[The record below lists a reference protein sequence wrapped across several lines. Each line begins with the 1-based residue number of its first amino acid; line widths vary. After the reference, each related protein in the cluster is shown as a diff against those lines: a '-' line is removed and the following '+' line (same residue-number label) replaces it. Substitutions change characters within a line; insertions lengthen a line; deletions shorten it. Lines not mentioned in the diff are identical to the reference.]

1 MARPKRGEILSLTID
16 DLAFGGEGVGRADGY
31 VVFVPGGLPG
41 DRLRVRLVQVRSR
54 FGRGVIDAIEEPSPQ
69 RVEAPCP
76 YFGHCGGCRLQH
88 MAYPAQLAFK
98 AKQVVDALERLGG
111 LKGIEVRP
119 IIGAT
124 ETFGYRNK
132 MEFTVARGAKEPLV
146 VGLHEADRYDSVLDI
161 DRCLLQSDR
170 MNALLG
176 EARAFF
182 VERGLTVYDQDSGE
196 GLLRFLM
203 LREGTHTGEL
213 MANVV
218 TSAPAVS
225 ELAPVAPRLQAR
237 DAGTTSV
244 VMNVNPKKASVA
256 VGVEEHLLGGRD
268 HIRERV
274 GGLTFQVSASS
285 FFQTNTRQAER
296 LFELVLDSAGL
307 TGTETVY
314 DLYSGT
320 GAISLLLARRARWV
334 YGVEVA
340 QAAVDDAGVNAAAN
354 GITNCT
360 FVCGEVRFVLPSLI
374 AKGVTAEVVVADPPR
389 AGFHPKA
396 LHALIT
402 LGARRIVYV
411 SCNPTTLARD
421 LGELVRGG
429 YRLEWVQPVDMF
441 PHTPAHRGG
450 GPAGARRLVR
460 SYLLRRLW
468 QSLLVLFGVSVVV
481 FLILHLTGDPGRAPA
496 AARRDRGGHREVPH
510 RDGLRRPGGGPVPPL
525 PQGRAARGLRRVPAP
540 RRARD
545 GPRVRA
551 PARHLPARGGGPADR
566 ALPGDPGGHR
576 VGGPA
581 EHRGRLRL
589 DGGGAARPG
598 HAHLLAR
605 DHADPGL
612 LGAAQLAALLGAR
625 AGSST

>member
-1 MARPKRGEILSLTID
+1 MPRPKRGEILSLTID

-54 FGRGVIDAIEEPSPQ
+54 FGRGVIDAVEQPSPH

-76 YFGHCGGCRLQH
+76 YFGRCGGCRLQH
-88 MAYPAQLAFK
+88 LAYPAQLAFK
-98 AKQVVDALERLGG
+98 AKQVADALARLGG
-111 LKGIEVRP
+111 LTGVEIRP
-119 IIGAT
+119 IIGAE

-132 MEFTVARGAKEPLV
+132 MEFTVARSAAAPLVQGEVQPKASRANLV
-146 VGLHEADRYDSVLDI
+146 VGLHETERYDSVLDI
-161 DRCLLQSDR
+161 ERCLLQSDR
-170 MNALLG
+170 MNALLV

-182 VERGLTVYDQDSGE
+182 IERGLTVYEQDSGE

-203 LREGTHTGEL
+203 LREGKHTGEL
-213 MANVV
+213 MTNVV

-225 ELAPVAPRLQAR
+225 ELAPLAQRLQAR
-237 DAGTTSV
+237 DTGTTSV

-274 GGLTFQVSASS
+274 AGLTFQVSANS

-296 LFELVLDSAGL
+296 LFELVVDSAEL
-307 TGTETVY
+307 TGRETVY

-334 YGVEVA
+334 YGIEVA

-396 LHALIT
+396 LHALAT

-441 PHTPAHRGG
+441 PHTPHIEAV
-450 GPAGARRLVR
+450 ARL
-460 SYLLRRLW
+460 
-468 QSLLVLFGVSVVV
+468 
-481 FLILHLTGDPGRAPA
+481 
-496 AARRDRGGHREVPH
+496 E
-510 RDGLRRPGGGPVPPL
+510 
-525 PQGRAARGLRRVPAP
+525 
-540 RRARD
+540 
-545 GPRVRA
+545 
-551 PARHLPARGGGPADR
+551 
-566 ALPGDPGGHR
+566 
-576 VGGPA
+576 
-581 EHRGRLRL
+581 
-589 DGGGAARPG
+589 
-598 HAHLLAR
+598 
-605 DHADPGL
+605 
-612 LGAAQLAALLGAR
+612 R
-625 AGSST
+625 AGP

>member
-41 DRLRVRLVQVRSR
+41 DRLRVRLVQARSR
-54 FGRGVIDAIEEPSPQ
+54 FGRGVIDAVEEPSPQ

-76 YFGHCGGCRLQH
+76 YFGRCGGCRLQH
-88 MAYPAQLAFK
+88 MAYPAQLAYK
-98 AKQVVDALERLGG
+98 AKQVAAALQRLGG
-111 LKGIEVRP
+111 LIGIEVRP
-119 IIGAT
+119 IIGAE

-132 MEFTVARGAKEPLV
+132 MEFTVARSPKAPLV
-146 VGLHEADRYDSVLDI
+146 VGLHEADRYDAVLDI
-161 DRCLLQSDR
+161 ERCLLQSDR
-170 MNALLG
+170 MNALLA
-176 EARAFF
+176 EARGFF
-182 VERGLTVYDQDSGE
+182 AERGLTVYEQDTGE

-203 LREGTHTGEL
+203 LREGRHTGEL
-213 MANVV
+213 MTNVV

-225 ELAPVAPRLQAR
+225 ELAPLAQRLQAR

-296 LFELVLDSAGL
+296 LFDLVIGSAGL

-334 YGVEVA
+334 YGIEVA
-340 QAAVDDAGVNAAAN
+340 QAAVDDAGLNAAAN
-354 GITNCT
+354 SITNCT

-441 PHTPAHRGG
+441 PHTPHIEAV
-450 GPAGARRLVR
+450 ARL
-460 SYLLRRLW
+460 
-468 QSLLVLFGVSVVV
+468 
-481 FLILHLTGDPGRAPA
+481 
-496 AARRDRGGHREVPH
+496 E
-510 RDGLRRPGGGPVPPL
+510 
-525 PQGRAARGLRRVPAP
+525 RVA
-540 RRARD
+540 
-545 GPRVRA
+545 
-551 PARHLPARGGGPADR
+551 
-566 ALPGDPGGHR
+566 
-576 VGGPA
+576 
-581 EHRGRLRL
+581 
-589 DGGGAARPG
+589 
-598 HAHLLAR
+598 
-605 DHADPGL
+605 
-612 LGAAQLAALLGAR
+612 
-625 AGSST
+625 S

>member
-1 MARPKRGEILSLTID
+1 
-16 DLAFGGEGVGRADGY
+16 
-31 VVFVPGGLPG
+31 
-41 DRLRVRLVQVRSR
+41 
-54 FGRGVIDAIEEPSPQ
+54 
-69 RVEAPCP
+69 
-76 YFGHCGGCRLQH
+76 

-161 DRCLLQSDR
+161 ERCLLQSDR

-182 VERGLTVYDQDSGE
+182 IERGLTVYEQDSGE

-225 ELAPVAPRLQAR
+225 ELAPLAQRLQAR

-268 HIRERV
+268 HIREGV

-296 LFELVLDSAGL
+296 LFELVLESAGL

-340 QAAVDDAGVNAAAN
+340 QAAVDDAGAQRGGQRHHQLHVRVRRGPLRAALPDREGSDRGGGGGGSAAR
-354 GITNCT
+354 G
-360 FVCGEVRFVLPSLI
+360 LPSQG
-374 AKGVTAEVVVADPPR
+374 AARADHARRAPHRLRLVQPHHAGPR
-389 AGFHPKA
+389 PGRA
-396 LHALIT
+396 
-402 LGARRIVYV
+402 GARRL
-411 SCNPTTLARD
+411 PARV
-421 LGELVRGG
+421 GAAGG
-429 YRLEWVQPVDMF
+429 HVPA
-441 PHTPAHRGG
+441 HPAHRGG
-450 GPAGARRLVR
+450 GPAGARRAR
-460 SYLLRRLW
+460 E
-468 QSLLVLFGVSVVV
+468 VV
-481 FLILHLTGDPGRAPA
+481 PA
-496 AARRDRGGHREVPH
+496 A
-510 RDGLRRPGGGPVPPL
+510 PPL
-525 PQGRAARGLRRVPAP
+525 AVAARPLR
-540 RRARD
+540 
-545 GPRVRA
+545 G
-551 PARHLPARGGGPADR
+551 
-566 ALPGDPGGHR
+566 
-576 VGGPA
+576 
-581 EHRGRLRL
+581 L
-589 DGGGAARPG
+589 DGGVP
-598 HAHLLAR
+598 
-605 DHADPGL
+605 DP
-612 LGAAQLAALLGAR
+612 APDR
-625 AGSST
+625 

>member
-1 MARPKRGEILSLTID
+1 MGRPKRGEILSLTID

-54 FGRGVIDAIEEPSPQ
+54 FGRGVIDAVEQPSPQ

-76 YFGHCGGCRLQH
+76 YFGRCGGCRLQH

-119 IIGAT
+119 IIGAE

-132 MEFTVARGAKEPLV
+132 MEFTVARSPKEPMV

-161 DRCLLQSDR
+161 ERCLLQSDR

-176 EARAFF
+176 EARGFF
-182 VERGLTVYDQDSGE
+182 AERGLTVYEQDSGE

-225 ELAPVAPRLQAR
+225 ELAPLAQRLQAR

-244 VMNVNPKKASVA
+244 VLNVNPKKASVA
-256 VGVEEHLLGGRD
+256 IGVEEHLLGGRD
-268 HIRERV
+268 HIREGV
-274 GGLTFQVSASS
+274 GGLVFQVSAGS

-296 LFELVLDSAGL
+296 LFELVIDSAGL
-307 TGTETVY
+307 TGTETIY

-334 YGVEVA
+334 YGIEVA

-354 GITNCT
+354 AITNCT

-441 PHTPAHRGG
+441 PHTPHIEAV
-450 GPAGARRLVR
+450 ARL
-460 SYLLRRLW
+460 
-468 QSLLVLFGVSVVV
+468 
-481 FLILHLTGDPGRAPA
+481 
-496 AARRDRGGHREVPH
+496 E
-510 RDGLRRPGGGPVPPL
+510 
-525 PQGRAARGLRRVPAP
+525 
-540 RRARD
+540 
-545 GPRVRA
+545 
-551 PARHLPARGGGPADR
+551 
-566 ALPGDPGGHR
+566 R
-576 VGGPA
+576 VG
-581 EHRGRLRL
+581 
-589 DGGGAARPG
+589 
-598 HAHLLAR
+598 
-605 DHADPGL
+605 
-612 LGAAQLAALLGAR
+612 
-625 AGSST
+625 S